1 MDIKHALS
9 LTLERMKKGKRER
22 PYVVG
27 VSTVSLNNQ
36 ITLERG
42 KSSYSLIEFIPDDYY
57 DKVFFPLRRNT
68 NSIMVGTNTVVIDNP
83 SLTSGTNPQKR
94 PMRLLID
101 RKGRIPLNSNIF
113 NNQAKTILV
122 VTNKTPRVYVE
133 MLKKKKNIKIVIM
146 ERQRIRITEVFKRLK
161 AYGINS
167 ILVEG
172 GGKLISSFI
181 EKSTLDELWLQILPI
196 VFPSTVS
203 LFQMESATVLTLQ
216 GVFKI
221 GNSIVC
227 NYLLK
232 EKR

>member
-1 MDIKHALS
+1 
-9 LTLERMKKGKRER
+9 
-22 PYVVG
+22 
-27 VSTVSLNNQ
+27 
-36 ITLERG
+36 
-42 KSSYSLIEFIPDDYY
+42 
-57 DKVFFPLRRNT
+57 
-68 NSIMVGTNTVVIDNP
+68 
-83 SLTSGTNPQKR
+83 
-94 PMRLLID
+94 MRLLID